1 MTANTRSYTLANK
14 HPNIEMGSVFKK
26 ICHQQKWK
34 PSWIQFETFE
44 DVCFAWIFTSPLIFT
59 VPTPSLALWR
69 ELCSSLKC
77 LVLKH
82 WRSLMFNEKKSD
94 GTEAILYI
102 IYIYMDIYIWCNPSQ
117 VYRYFNGLTELD
129 CKMLLRSLYYVAE
142 LGGKWFEC
150 IMLQG
155 FHVRSSEAARIGLD
169 TWNIPLNW
177 HVTINKCPF

>member
-102 IYIYMDIYIWCNPSQ
+102 IYIYIWIYLFFCFVGAHFTILVPCHGMVPRKRSKGVIPVVMLVAWILLSI
-117 VYRYFNGLTELD
+117 LT
-129 CKMLLRSLYYVAE
+129 S
-142 LGGKWFEC
+142 
-150 IMLQG
+150 
-155 FHVRSSEAARIGLD
+155 
-169 TWNIPLNW
+169 TNW
-177 HVTINKCPF
+177 